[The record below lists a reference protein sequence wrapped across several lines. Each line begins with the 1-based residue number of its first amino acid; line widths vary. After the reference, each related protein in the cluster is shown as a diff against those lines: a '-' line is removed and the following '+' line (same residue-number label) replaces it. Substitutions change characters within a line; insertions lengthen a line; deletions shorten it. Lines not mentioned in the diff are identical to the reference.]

1 MGLRDK
7 ASKIDFASL
16 ITQHAPPGDT
26 KQPKTAPGAMMAYAN
41 DARSDLM
48 RENELLR
55 EQAARA
61 TTLEA
66 QRDDALSD
74 LKSWDGAKPTRTLD
88 ASEIRRSRFA
98 NRHESNYSGTG
109 FEQLKREIQEAQGNV
124 QPIKVRSI
132 GGIESSGVRYEVVF
146 GHRRLEACR
155 QLGLP
160 VLAVIDNLDDR
171 TLFIEME
178 RENRERADLSP
189 WEQGVMYARALDVG
203 LFASNRQ
210 LANALGVD
218 LSNLGKSLVLAR
230 LPKEIIDAFAT
241 PLDIQLRW
249 APLLSKALEADPEGT
264 LKRARS
270 ASIGPTSESPKAVL
284 NKIVTP
290 ETGETPPQQEEDS
303 QKVIVIGSQ
312 RAATLTF
319 DAGGRATI
327 KVKVALDK
335 AQRKALQQAIG
346 KFIETL

>member
-1 MGLRDK
+1 MGLKDK

-16 ITQHAPPGDT
+16 ITQHAPQGDA
-26 KQPKTAPGAMMAYAN
+26 KQPKTAPGAMMAFAN

-48 RENELLR
+48 RENELLK

-61 TTLEA
+61 ATLES
-66 QRDDALSD
+66 QRDDALTD
-74 LKSWDGAKPTRTLD
+74 LKGWEGAKPTRMLD
-88 ASEIRRSRFA
+88 ASQIRRSRFA
-98 NRHESNYSGTG
+98 NRHESNFSGAG
-109 FEQLKREIQEAQGNV
+109 FEQLRREIQEAQGNV

-132 GGIESSGVRYEVVF
+132 GDVESSGVRYEVVF

-160 VLAVIDNLDDR
+160 VLAVIDNLDDK

-230 LPKEIIDAFAT
+230 LPKEIIDAFPT

-249 APLLSKALEADPEGT
+249 APLLNKALEADPEGT
-264 LKRARS
+264 LNRAR
-270 ASIGPTSESPKAVL
+270 AAGTGPKPESPKSVL
-284 NKIVTP
+284 NRIVSNEAAGTSP
-290 ETGETPPQQEEDS
+290 GQKDDDQE
-303 QKVIVIGSQ
+303 VIFIGAQ

-319 DAGGRATI
+319 DAGGQATI
-327 KVKVALDK
+327 RVNVLLDK
-335 AQRKALQQAIG
+335 VQRRALQQAIG
-346 KFIETL
+346 KFVETL